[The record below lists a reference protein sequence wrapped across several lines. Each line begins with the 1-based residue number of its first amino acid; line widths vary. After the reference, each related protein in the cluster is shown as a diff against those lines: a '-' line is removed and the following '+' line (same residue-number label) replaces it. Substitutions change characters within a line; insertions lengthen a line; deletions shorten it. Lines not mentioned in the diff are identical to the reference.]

1 MASRYKQN
9 INSAQRATDTETDM
23 TSAEIK
29 ALRIALNA
37 QLEIAERQAAE
48 REAFEAD
55 MIALSD
61 QLAFEADMISLR
73 NELLAELN

>member
-1 MASRYKQN
+1 
-9 INSAQRATDTETDM
+9 M

-55 MIALSD
+55 MIALRD
-61 QLAFEADMISLR
+61 QLAFESDMISLR